1 MDDVVKALEQLQET
15 GSVKTEEAQKH
26 RRACGEDSSSRKTA
40 SLLRLLE
47 KFCTVDILS
56 LFLATWLVVGSELN
70 FSVFMGKGGNPVW
83 NEEFKFRVEYP
94 AAGTDDHNY
103 NYKLVLQIMDHH
115 AFIPDHDLGQTTIY
129 LKEVFERG
137 VEKGEAETG
146 VQKYRVVSTD
156 LTYNGEI
163 QVGVNFTT
171 KV

>member
-1 MDDVVKALEQLQET
+1 M
-15 GSVKTEEAQKH
+15 SN
-26 RRACGEDSSSRKTA
+26 
-40 SLLRLLE
+40 LR
-47 KFCTVDILS
+47 
-56 LFLATWLVVGSELN
+56 G
-70 FSVFMGKGGNPVW
+70 GQGGNPVW

-94 AAGTDDHNY
+94 AAGTDDRNY